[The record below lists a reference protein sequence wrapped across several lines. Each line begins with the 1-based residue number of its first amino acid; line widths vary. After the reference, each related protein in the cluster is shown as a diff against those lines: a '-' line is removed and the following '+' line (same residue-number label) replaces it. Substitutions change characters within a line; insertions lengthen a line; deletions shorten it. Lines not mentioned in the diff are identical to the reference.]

1 MGRKTDHTPR
11 KTAQVRVLLEEN
23 RYSQCEIARRIGLS
37 QKSVSRIKKSLEL
50 NCDFGQNRV
59 GRCGRKKKIDARM
72 RRTLKKIVLT
82 DRRKTKK
89 QLAEDLKDYGVT
101 VSTRTIRRSLN
112 SEGLMA
118 RRPRKKQKI
127 TPVMAKKRVEW
138 AKGLKHWTEDDW
150 KRLSSLLNHS
160 NTILWVFPRLHLR
173 LA

>member
-1 MGRKTDHTPR
+1 
-11 KTAQVRVLLEEN
+11 
-23 RYSQCEIARRIGLS
+23 
-37 QKSVSRIKKSLEL
+37 
-50 NCDFGQNRV
+50 
-59 GRCGRKKKIDARM
+59 M

-150 KRLSSLLNHS
+150 KRVSSLLNHS
-160 NTILWVFPRLHLR
+160 NTILWVFPRLRLR